1 MLKRKT
7 EIPGLEYLSDLDC
20 SVRPPVALSH
30 RSPYNHFTAADEKIP
45 LPVVHVNNKPQDIV
59 FPSHSRHLPAKQRPS
74 PVESGKSPCAMSIWR
89 LKFCPDSCAKRDIL
103 RSAPCQVP
111 NLKPSLRA
119 ASKQGAKPVQFTPET
134 VRTVDNCAHLLD
146 DSQARPASAFGGRK
160 RRRRRTRSAPDRLT
174 V

>member
-74 PVESGKSPCAMSIWR
+74 PVESEKSFCTVTIWR
-89 LKFCPDSCAKRDIL
+89 LKCSTDACAKFDPRTL
-103 RSAPCQVP
+103 Q
-111 NLKPSLRA
+111 SL
-119 ASKQGAKPVQFTPET
+119 S
-134 VRTVDNCAHLLD
+134 
-146 DSQARPASAFGGRK
+146 DSQSEA
-160 RRRRRTRSAPDRLT
+160 
-174 V
+174 